1 LRERG
6 RLCWPAEEERTF
18 LSSQFKNLAQ
28 RDKSWAKYE
37 MDSLEPEISSSHMGG
52 KEVADFVPLENTT
65 DQHKRRREI
74 EDIRREA
81 QENASA
87 LEREAYEKGFAQ
99 GEKDGV
105 ELGQRKA
112 LKLIENIE
120 NLLTSMDDLKQEIL
134 ALYEREI
141 VELVFAIAEKVIHR
155 TIRSD
160 DVAIKGT
167 VLSALKLAAEKSKAT
182 LRVNPEDFDYV
193 EELRPEFF
201 AAVKELKALTVTS
214 DPSITRGG
222 CLLESPYGDVDAR
235 IETQLEKIHQC
246 LEQVFA
252 ERKDD

>member
-1 LRERG
+1 
-6 RLCWPAEEERTF
+6 
-18 LSSQFKNLAQ
+18 LSSESKNFAQ
-28 RDKSWAKYE
+28 EDKPWAKYE
-37 MDSLEPEISSSHMGG
+37 MDSFESASFTGQMKGTGISSPQMGG
-52 KEVADFVPLENTT
+52 EEATDFVPLENTT
-65 DQHKRRREI
+65 EYHKKREEI
-74 EDIRREA
+74 KDILREA
-81 QENASA
+81 QEKASV

-120 NLLTSMDDLKQEIL
+120 NLLRSLDDLREEIL
-134 ALYEREI
+134 AHYEREI
-141 VELVFAIAEKVIHR
+141 TELVFVIAQKVIHR
-155 TIRSD
+155 EIRSD
-160 DVAIKGT
+160 DAAIEGT

-182 LRVNPEDFDYV
+182 LRVNPADFDYV
-193 EELRPEFF
+193 EELRPELF

-235 IETQLEKIHQC
+235 VETQLDKIHLC

-252 ERKDD
+252 DRKDD

>member
-1 LRERG
+1 M
-6 RLCWPAEEERTF
+6 
-18 LSSQFKNLAQ
+18 SSQSKNLAQ
-28 RDKSWAKYE
+28 GDKPWAKYE
-37 MDSLEPEISSSHMGG
+37 MDSFESASLTGQMRGTGISSPQMGG
-52 KEVADFVPLENTT
+52 KEAADFVPLENTT
-65 DQHKRRREI
+65 DHHKKRKEI
-74 EDIRREA
+74 EDILREA
-81 QENASA
+81 QEKASV

-112 LKLIENIE
+112 LKLGENIE
-120 NLLTSMDDLKQEIL
+120 NLLRSMDSLRQEIL
-134 ALYEREI
+134 PHYEREI
-141 VELVFAIAEKVIHR
+141 VELVFVIAQKVIHR
-155 TIRSD
+155 NIRSD
-160 DVAIKGT
+160 DAAIEGT

-235 IETQLEKIHQC
+235 VETQLDKIHQC
-246 LEQVFA
+246 LEQAFA

>member
-1 LRERG
+1 VEDTNFIPL
-6 RLCWPAEEERTF
+6 
-18 LSSQFKNLAQ
+18 
-28 RDKSWAKYE
+28 
-37 MDSLEPEISSSHMGG
+37 
-52 KEVADFVPLENTT
+52 KETT
-65 DQHKRRREI
+65 DHYKKKKEI
-74 EDIRREA
+74 QDVLREA
-81 QENASA
+81 QEKASL

-99 GEKDGV
+99 GEKDGF

-112 LKLIENIE
+112 LKLVENIQSV
-120 NLLTSMDDLKQEIL
+120 LRSMDNLRQEVLAHYEKEIL
-134 ALYEREI
+134 
-141 VELVFAIAEKVIHR
+141 ELVFAIAQRVIHR
-155 TIRSD
+155 DIRSD
-160 DVAIKGT
+160 DKAVEGT
-167 VLSALKLAAEKSKAT
+167 VLSALALAAEKSKAT

-201 AAVKELKALTVTS
+201 TAVKELKALTITS

>member
-1 LRERG
+1 
-6 RLCWPAEEERTF
+6 
-18 LSSQFKNLAQ
+18 LSSQVKNLVQ
-28 RDKSWAKYE
+28 KDKPWAKYE
-37 MDSLEPEISSSHMGG
+37 MDSLEPEMSSSPMGG
-52 KEVADFVPLENTT
+52 KQNADFVLLENTT
-65 DQHKRRREI
+65 DQYKKRRQI

-120 NLLTSMDDLKQEIL
+120 NLLRSMDDLKQGLL

-141 VELVFAIAEKVIHR
+141 VELVFAVAEKVIHR

-160 DVAIKGT
+160 DAAIEGT
-167 VLSALKLAAEKSKAT
+167 ILAALKLAAEKSKAT
-182 LRVNPEDFDYV
+182 LRVNPEDYDYV

-201 AAVKELKALTVTS
+201 AAIKELKALTVIS

-222 CLLESPYGDVDAR
+222 CLLESPYGDVDAT
-235 IETQLEKIHQC
+235 IETQTEKIHQC

>member
-1 LRERG
+1 
-6 RLCWPAEEERTF
+6 LCSPAEEERTS
-18 LSSQFKNLAQ
+18 LSSQLKNLDQ
-28 RDKSWAKYE
+28 KDKPWAKYE
-37 MDSLEPEISSSHMGG
+37 MDSLEPEISSSHIGG
-52 KEVADFVPLENTT
+52 KEVTDFVPLENTT
-65 DQHKRRREI
+65 DQHKTRREI

-120 NLLTSMDDLKQEIL
+120 NLLRSMDDLKQEIL

-141 VELVFAIAEKVIHR
+141 VELVLAVAEKVIHR

-160 DVAIKGT
+160 DAAIKGT

-182 LRVNPEDFDYV
+182 LRVNPEDVDYV

-246 LEQVFA
+246 LEQMFA

>member
-1 LRERG
+1 M
-6 RLCWPAEEERTF
+6 
-18 LSSQFKNLAQ
+18 SSQSKNLAQ
-28 RDKSWAKYE
+28 GDKPWAKYE
-37 MDSLEPEISSSHMGG
+37 MDSFESASLTGQMRGTGISSPQMGG
-52 KEVADFVPLENTT
+52 KEAADFVPLEKTT
-65 DQHKRRREI
+65 DHHKKTKEI
-74 EDIRREA
+74 EDILREA
-81 QENASA
+81 QEKASV

-112 LKLIENIE
+112 LKLLENIE
-120 NLLTSMDDLKQEIL
+120 NLLRSMDSLRQEIL
-134 ALYEREI
+134 PHYEREI
-141 VELVFAIAEKVIHR
+141 VELVFVIAQKVIHR
-155 TIRSD
+155 NIRSD
-160 DVAIKGT
+160 DAAIEGT

-235 IETQLEKIHQC
+235 VETQLDKIHQC
-246 LEQVFA
+246 LEQAFA

>member
-1 LRERG
+1 M
-6 RLCWPAEEERTF
+6 
-18 LSSQFKNLAQ
+18 SSQSKNLAQ
-28 RDKSWAKYE
+28 GDKPWAKYE
-37 MDSLEPEISSSHMGG
+37 MDSFESASLTGQMRGTGISSPQMGG
-52 KEVADFVPLENTT
+52 KEAADFVPLENTT
-65 DQHKRRREI
+65 DHHKKRKEI
-74 EDIRREA
+74 EDILREA
-81 QENASA
+81 QEKASA

-112 LKLIENIE
+112 LKLLENIE
-120 NLLTSMDDLKQEIL
+120 NLLRSMDSLRQEIL
-134 ALYEREI
+134 AHYEREI
-141 VELVFAIAEKVIHR
+141 VELVFAIAQKVIHR
-155 TIRSD
+155 NIRSD
-160 DVAIKGT
+160 DAAIEGT

-235 IETQLEKIHQC
+235 VETQLDKIHQC
-246 LEQVFA
+246 LEQAFA

>member
-1 LRERG
+1 
-6 RLCWPAEEERTF
+6 
-18 LSSQFKNLAQ
+18 LSSQTKDFAQ
-28 RDKSWAKYE
+28 KDKPWAKYE
-37 MDSLEPEISSSHMGG
+37 MDSLEPSPLTGQMKETDISFSQMGG
-52 KEVADFVPLENTT
+52 REAADFVPLENTT
-65 DQHKRRREI
+65 DHHKKKREI
-74 EDIRREA
+74 EDIRRKA
-81 QENASA
+81 QEKASA

-112 LKLIENIE
+112 IKLIEDIE
-120 NLLTSMDDLKQEIL
+120 NLLRSMDDLKQEIL
-134 ALYEREI
+134 ALYEHEI
-141 VELVFAIAEKVIHR
+141 VELVFAIAQKVIHR

-160 DVAIKGT
+160 DTSIEGT
-167 VLSALKLAAEKSKAT
+167 VLSALNLAAEKTKAT

-201 AAVKELKALTVTS
+201 AAVKELKTLTVVS

-222 CLLESPYGDVDAR
+222 CLLESLYGDVDAR
-235 IETQLEKIHQC
+235 IETQIEKIHQC

>member
-1 LRERG
+1 M
-6 RLCWPAEEERTF
+6 CSPAEEERKI
-18 LSSQFKNLAQ
+18 LSSQVKNVAQ
-28 RDKSWAKYE
+28 EDEHWAKYE
-37 MDSLEPEISSSHMGG
+37 MDSLEPEISSSQQKGG
-52 KEVADFVPLENTT
+52 REAADFVPLENTT
-65 DQHKRRREI
+65 DHHKKRKEI
-74 EDIRREA
+74 DDMLREA

-120 NLLTSMDDLKQEIL
+120 NLLRSMDNLRQEIL
-134 ALYEREI
+134 ALYEWEI
-141 VELVFAIAEKVIHR
+141 VELVFAVAQKVIHR
-155 TIRSD
+155 SIESD
-160 DVAIKGT
+160 DTAIEGT
-167 VLSALKLAAEKSKAT
+167 VLSALKLAAEKSKTT
-182 LRVNPEDFDYV
+182 LRVNPEDCDYV

-246 LEQVFA
+246 LEQAFA
-252 ERKDD
+252 ERKND

>member
-1 LRERG
+1 M
-6 RLCWPAEEERTF
+6 
-18 LSSQFKNLAQ
+18 SSQSKNLAQ
-28 RDKSWAKYE
+28 GDKPWAKYE
-37 MDSLEPEISSSHMGG
+37 MDSFESASLTGQMRGTGISSPQMGG
-52 KEVADFVPLENTT
+52 KEAADFVPLENTT
-65 DQHKRRREI
+65 DHHKKRKEI
-74 EDIRREA
+74 EDILREA
-81 QENASA
+81 QEKASV

-112 LKLIENIE
+112 LKLLENIE
-120 NLLTSMDDLKQEIL
+120 NLLRSMDSLRQEIL
-134 ALYEREI
+134 PHYEREI
-141 VELVFAIAEKVIHR
+141 VELVFVIAQKVIHR
-155 TIRSD
+155 NIRSD
-160 DVAIKGT
+160 DAAIEGT

-201 AAVKELKALTVTS
+201 AAVKELKALTITS

>member
-1 LRERG
+1 
-6 RLCWPAEEERTF
+6 

-37 MDSLEPEISSSHMGG
+37 MDSLEPSPLTGKMKGTDISSSHMGG

-65 DQHKRRREI
+65 DQHKSMREI

-99 GEKDGV
+99 GEKDGL

-120 NLLTSMDDLKQEIL
+120 NLLRSMDDLREEIL

-141 VELVFAIAEKVIHR
+141 VELVFAVAQKVIHR
-155 TIRSD
+155 SIRSD
-160 DVAIKGT
+160 DTAIEGT

-201 AAVKELKALTVTS
+201 AAIKELKALTITS

-235 IETQLEKIHQC
+235 IETQSEKIHQC

>member
-1 LRERG
+1 M
-6 RLCWPAEEERTF
+6 
-18 LSSQFKNLAQ
+18 K
-28 RDKSWAKYE
+28 
-37 MDSLEPEISSSHMGG
+37 G
-52 KEVADFVPLENTT
+52 KEAADFVPLENTT
-65 DQHKRRREI
+65 DQHKKWKEI
-74 EDIRREA
+74 EDILREA
-81 QENASA
+81 QEKASA

-112 LKLIENIE
+112 LKLVENIE
-120 NLLTSMDDLKQEIL
+120 NVLRSMDSLRQEIL
-134 ALYEREI
+134 ANYEREI
-141 VELVFAIAEKVIHR
+141 VELVFAITKKVIHR
-155 TIRSD
+155 DIRSD
-160 DVAIKGT
+160 DAAIEGT

-201 AAVKELKALTVTS
+201 TAVKELKALTVTS

-235 IETQLEKIHQC
+235 VETQLDKIHQC
-246 LEQVFA
+246 LEQAFA

>member
-1 LRERG
+1 
-6 RLCWPAEEERTF
+6 LCLPAEEERTF
-18 LSSQFKNLAQ
+18 LSSQLKNLAQ
-28 RDKSWAKYE
+28 KDKPWAKYK
-37 MDSLEPEISSSHMGG
+37 MDSLEPEISSSQMGG

-65 DQHKRRREI
+65 DQHKKRKQI
-74 EDIRREA
+74 EDILRKA
-81 QENASA
+81 QEEASA

-120 NLLTSMDDLKQEIL
+120 NLLRSMDGLRQEIL

-141 VELVFAIAEKVIHR
+141 VELVFAIAQKVIHR
-155 TIRSD
+155 SIRSD
-160 DVAIKGT
+160 DGTIKDT

-201 AAVKELKALTVTS
+201 AAVKELKALTVIS
-214 DPSITRGG
+214 DPSIIRGG

-235 IETQLEKIHQC
+235 IETQLDKIHQC

-252 ERKDD
+252 ESKDDRP

>member
-1 LRERG
+1 M
-6 RLCWPAEEERTF
+6 
-18 LSSQFKNLAQ
+18 SSQSKNLAQ
-28 RDKSWAKYE
+28 GDKPWAKYE
-37 MDSLEPEISSSHMGG
+37 MDSFESASLTGQMRGTGISSPQMGG
-52 KEVADFVPLENTT
+52 KEAADFVPLENTT
-65 DQHKRRREI
+65 DHHKKRKEI
-74 EDIRREA
+74 EDILREA
-81 QENASA
+81 QEKASV

-112 LKLIENIE
+112 LKLLENIE
-120 NLLTSMDDLKQEIL
+120 NLLRSMDSLRQEIL
-134 ALYEREI
+134 PHYEREI
-141 VELVFAIAEKVIHR
+141 VELVFVIAQKVIHR
-155 TIRSD
+155 NIRSD
-160 DVAIKGT
+160 DAAIEGT

-201 AAVKELKALTVTS
+201 AAVEELKALTITS

>member
-1 LRERG
+1 M
-6 RLCWPAEEERTF
+6 
-18 LSSQFKNLAQ
+18 SSQSKNLAQ
-28 RDKSWAKYE
+28 GDKPWAKYE
-37 MDSLEPEISSSHMGG
+37 MDSFESASLTGQMRGTGISSPQMGG
-52 KEVADFVPLENTT
+52 KEAADFVPLENTT
-65 DQHKRRREI
+65 DHHKKRKEI
-74 EDIRREA
+74 EDILREA
-81 QENASA
+81 QEKASV

-112 LKLIENIE
+112 LKLLENIE
-120 NLLTSMDDLKQEIL
+120 NLLRSMDSLRQEIL
-134 ALYEREI
+134 PHYEREI
-141 VELVFAIAEKVIHR
+141 VELVFVIAQKVIHR
-155 TIRSD
+155 NIRSD
-160 DVAIKGT
+160 DAAIEGT

-235 IETQLEKIHQC
+235 VETQLDKIHQC
-246 LEQVFA
+246 LEQAFA